1 MNPQTLVL
9 FVILLGVLIT
19 VHELGHFL
27 VAKLL
32 NVKVLRFSIGFGPKI
47 VAFTRGETEY
57 RIAWIPLG
65 GYVKM
70 AGELPHDEENPE
82 DAKRGFLAQA
92 PWRRALIVIA
102 GPAFNLL
109 FPLLIYFFVFF
120 GTHEQISPVIRF
132 VQPGLPA
139 AEAGLRA
146 GDRVL
151 SVEGEPVDS
160 YLRFASAVEKR
171 PALPTRLLIER
182 DGERLEKTVTPA
194 PAFTADVF
202 AETRGEIGAERF
214 SPEPVLGV
222 PEDGA
227 AYAAGLRTFDRVL
240 RANDQPVPDLQ
251 TLERILEGVPAG
263 GSVSLEVARLEPL
276 ALPGVGGATPRMVKV
291 EVPVSEGS
299 GLEAIGAEMSD
310 LYVGLVYDGGPADE
324 AGLQRGDRL
333 ISVDGRPLRSFRDF
347 TISIARTEE
356 RPFKLTWRSDGEV
369 REETLARGRFN
380 RTDVLGQKVPTE
392 GIGVAGGLVGWSAAY
407 APEVERVNVHIGFA
421 ESAKESA
428 QMVPLVIGQTVRV
441 VGMLFTGDMPFNTLG
456 GPIMMFQL
464 TGIQAEKGYRDFL
477 QLMGAISINLGIMN
491 LLPIPILDGFALLAA
506 LWEAVRRRPI
516 PVRAREVANMVGL
529 AMLII
534 IMVLVFKNDL
544 TR

>member
-47 VAFTRGETEY
+47 VGFTRGETEY

-82 DAKRGFLAQA
+82 DASRGFLAQP
-92 PWRRALIVIA
+92 PWKRALIVIA
-102 GPAFNLL
+102 GPAFNLI
-109 FPLLIYFFVFF
+109 FPLFIYFFVFF
-120 GTHEQISPVIRF
+120 GSHEQLAPVIRF

-139 AEAGLRA
+139 AEAGLRP

-151 SVEGEPVDS
+151 AVEGQPVES
-160 YLRFASAVEKR
+160 YLRFEDAVEKR
-171 PALPTRLLIER
+171 ADLPTRLLIER
-182 DGERLEKTVTPA
+182 DGEKLEKTVTPA
-194 PAFTADVF
+194 SAFMADVF
-202 AETRGEIGAERF
+202 ADTRGEIGVERY

-222 PEDGA
+222 PEDGPA
-227 AYAAGLRTFDRVL
+227 HAAGLRTFDRVL
-240 RANDQPVPDLQ
+240 RANDQPVPDLAR
-251 TLERILEGVPAG
+251 LEKILEGVEPG

-276 ALPGVGGATPRMVKV
+276 ALPGVGGATPRVVKV
-291 EVPVSEGS
+291 TVPVREGT

-310 LYVGLVYDGGPADE
+310 LYVGHVYDGGPAKR
-324 AGLQRGDRL
+324 AGLERGDRL
-333 ISVDGRPLRSFRDF
+333 IAVDGRPLRSFRDF
-347 TISIARTEE
+347 TISIARTGEA
-356 RPFKLTWRSDGEV
+356 PFKLTWRTDGKV
-369 REETLARGRFN
+369 REETLARGKFH

-407 APEVERVNVHIGFA
+407 SPEVERVTVHLGFG
-421 ESAKESA
+421 ESLKESA

-441 VGMLFTGDMPFNTLG
+441 IGMLFTGDMPFNTLG

-464 TGIQAEKGYRDFL
+464 TGIQAEKGYRDYL
-477 QLMGAISINLGIMN
+477 QLMGAISVNLGIMN

-506 LWEAVRRRPI
+506 MWEAIRRRPI
-516 PVRAREVANMVGL
+516 PVRAREIANMVGL